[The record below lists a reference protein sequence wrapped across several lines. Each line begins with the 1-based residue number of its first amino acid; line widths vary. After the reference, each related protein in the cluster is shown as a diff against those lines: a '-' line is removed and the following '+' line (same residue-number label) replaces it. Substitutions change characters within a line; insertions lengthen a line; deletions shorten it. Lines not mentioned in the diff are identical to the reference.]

1 MLNPSMPKQSHF
13 FSGFLSESDRNS
25 SSVVVDHEVIART
38 HHYHHKTAVSVS
50 ISRTSYFIALTVSL
64 NGHGGGVK

>member
-1 MLNPSMPKQSHF
+1 MLNPSMPKQSHL

-25 SSVVVDHEVIART
+25 SSVDVVVDH
-38 HHYHHKTAVSVS
+38 KTADPFS